1 MSKTMS
7 GDGWRPRPRP
17 RGGARAIG
25 TYATRL
31 LDPIARARGFATISL
46 LSEWPA
52 IAGHDLAQFTMPD
65 KVIWPR
71 RRQDEGSAGAAPT
84 HQTEAATL
92 ILRVDGPRAIEVQH
106 RADQIIERVNS
117 YFGYRAIGALRI
129 LQAPVTRARRRS
141 LSPSPPPP
149 LDPQALPASVAIEDD
164 NLREALMRLGTAVR
178 SKASCR

>member
-1 MSKTMS
+1 MS
-7 GDGWRPRPRP
+7 GDGWRARPRR

-25 TYATRL
+25 AFAARL

-52 IAGHDLAQFTMPD
+52 IAGNDLAQFTMPD

-71 RRQDEGSAGAAPT
+71 RRQDEDFTDAAPT

-129 LQAPVTRARRRS
+129 LQAPVRRARRAP
-141 LSPSPPPP
+141 SPSPPPR
-149 LDPQALPASVAIEDD
+149 LDPQPLPASAAIDDD
-164 NLREALMRLGTAVR
+164 NLRQALMRLGMAIR
-178 SKASCR
+178 SKASRR

>member
-1 MSKTMS
+1 MSETKS

-25 TYATRL
+25 AFATRL

-71 RRQDEGSAGAAPT
+71 RRQDEDSAGAAPT

-106 RADQIIERVNS
+106 RADQIIERVNT

-129 LQAPVTRARRRS
+129 LQAPVARVRRAP
-141 LSPSPPPP
+141 SPSPPPP
-149 LDPQALPASVAIEDD
+149 LDPQPLPASAEIDDD
-164 NLREALMRLGTAVR
+164 NLRQALMRLGTAVR
-178 SKASCR
+178 SRASRR

>member
-1 MSKTMS
+1 MSETKS
-7 GDGWRPRPRP
+7 GGGWRPRPRR

-25 TYATRL
+25 AFATRL

-46 LSEWPA
+46 LSEWPM
-52 IAGHDLAQFTMPD
+52 IAGHDLAQFTMPN

-71 RRQDEGSAGAAPT
+71 RRQDEDSAGAAPT

-106 RADQIIERVNS
+106 RADQIIERVNT

-129 LQAPVTRARRRS
+129 LQAPVTRARRS
-141 LSPSPPPP
+141 PAPSPPPP
-149 LDPQALPASVAIEDD
+149 LDPQPLPASAAIDDD
-164 NLREALMRLGTAVR
+164 NLRQALMRLGTAVR
-178 SKASCR
+178 SKASRR

>member
-1 MSKTMS
+1 MSETKS
-7 GDGWRPRPRP
+7 GGGWRPRPRR

-25 TYATRL
+25 AFATRL

-46 LSEWPA
+46 LSEWPM

-71 RRQDEGSAGAAPT
+71 RRQDEDSAGAAPT

-106 RADQIIERVNS
+106 RADQIIERVNT

-129 LQAPVTRARRRS
+129 LQAPVTRARRS
-141 LSPSPPPP
+141 PAPSPPPP
-149 LDPQALPASVAIEDD
+149 LDPQPLPASAAIDDD
-164 NLREALMRLGTAVR
+164 NLRQALMRLGTAVR
-178 SKASCR
+178 SKASRR

>member
-1 MSKTMS
+1 MS
-7 GDGWRPRPRP
+7 GDGWRLRPRP

-25 TYATRL
+25 AYATRL

-52 IAGHDLAQFTMPD
+52 IAGNDLAQFTMPD

-71 RRQDEGSAGAAPT
+71 RRQDEDFTDAAPT

-106 RADQIIERVNS
+106 RADQIIERVNT

-141 LSPSPPPP
+141 PSPPLP
-149 LDPQALPASVAIEDD
+149 LDPQALPASTAIEDD
-164 NLREALMRLGTAVR
+164 NLRQALMRLGTAIR
-178 SKASCR
+178 SKASRR

>member
-1 MSKTMS
+1 MSETKS
-7 GDGWRPRPRP
+7 GGGWRPRPRR

-25 TYATRL
+25 AFATRL

-71 RRQDEGSAGAAPT
+71 RRQDEDSAGAAPT

-106 RADQIIERVNS
+106 RADQIIERVNT

-129 LQAPVTRARRRS
+129 LQAPVTRARRS
-141 LSPSPPPP
+141 PAPSPPPP
-149 LDPQALPASVAIEDD
+149 LDPQPLPASAEIDDD
-164 NLREALMRLGTAVR
+164 NLRQALMRLGTAVR
-178 SKASCR
+178 SKASRR